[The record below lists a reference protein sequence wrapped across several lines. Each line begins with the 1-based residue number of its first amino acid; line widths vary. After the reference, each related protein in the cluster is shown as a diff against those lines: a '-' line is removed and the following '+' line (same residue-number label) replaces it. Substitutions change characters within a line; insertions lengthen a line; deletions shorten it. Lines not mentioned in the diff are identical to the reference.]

1 MKACIVALREHPY
14 INASIDEEKEEIEGQ
29 LRFIYVMRSFMAL
42 IEGERNEKIALK
54 Q

>member
-1 MKACIVALREHPY
+1 MGM
-14 INASIDEEKEEIEGQ
+14 SGGTGSEEKEEIEGQ